1 MEKLSTIMNDAL
13 GEYNE
18 QHIPMNLVLF
28 GDAMAQVCRICRVLR
43 QPGGN
48 SLLLGVGGSGRQSL
62 ARLATH
68 IADMQLFQ
76 IEITKNYRVI
86 EWREDL
92 KNLLKLAG
100 MEFKQVV
107 FLFTDTQAPLIDL
120 PYLSP
125 ISPLHFPLFTGTPT
139 PYRYPYPWS

>member
-1 MEKLSTIMNDAL
+1 MEKLATIMNDAL

-28 GDAMAQVCRICRVLR
+28 GDAMAHVCRICRVLR

-68 IADMQLFQ
+68 IAEMQLFQ

-100 MEFKQVV
+100 MEFKHVV
-107 FLFTDTQAPLIDL
+107 FLFTDTQARHL
-120 PYLSP
+120 PD
-125 ISPLHFPLFTGTPT
+125 ISPTPT
-139 PYRYPYPWS
+139 PYPYP

>member
-1 MEKLSTIMNDAL
+1 
-13 GEYNE
+13 
-18 QHIPMNLVLF
+18 
-28 GDAMAQVCRICRVLR
+28 MAQVCRICRVLR

-107 FLFTDTQAPLIDL
+107 FLFTDTQAPRIDL
-120 PYLSP
+120 HYISP
-125 ISPLHFPLFTGTPT
+125 ISPLHFPLFTGTPN
-139 PYRYPYPWS
+139 PCRYPYP

>member
-1 MEKLSTIMNDAL
+1 MEKLATLMNESL

-28 GDAMAQVCRICRVLR
+28 ADAMAHVCRVCRVLR

-68 IADMQLFQ
+68 IADMQIFQ
-76 IEITKNYRVI
+76 VSTNP
-86 EWREDL
+86 
-92 KNLLKLAG
+92 
-100 MEFKQVV
+100 
-107 FLFTDTQAPLIDL
+107 DTNPN
-120 PYLSP
+120 PSP
-125 ISPLHFPLFTGTPT
+125 NPT
-139 PYRYPYPWS
+139 PDPNPKPRPSPDPDPDYWP